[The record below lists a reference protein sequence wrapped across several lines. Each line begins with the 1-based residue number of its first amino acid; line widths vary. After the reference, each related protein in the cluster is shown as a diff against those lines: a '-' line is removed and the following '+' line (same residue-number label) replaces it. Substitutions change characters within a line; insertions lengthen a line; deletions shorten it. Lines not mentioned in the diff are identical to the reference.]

1 MLTGHMPRR
10 ATLLRL
16 AALWVLPIATRAAD
30 ALPQRDLVVELRA
43 VGASSG
49 SATAWDLSSTD
60 AARER
65 VTAQRVRVS
74 NGRSASLSLAVTRP
88 VQTWQVLPGVWRGV
102 TAPATQWISAGQS
115 LVVEPRWPGGTRPVE
130 VRLRA
135 TAAHFDPT
143 VAPGSAAPPERRE
156 ASVETTV
163 DVALGEWVVIATSAG
178 TQAATGRTI
187 GTRDAASQA
196 LQMRVSLAP

>member
-1 MLTGHMPRR
+1 MLTRR
-10 ATLLRL
+10 AALLHL
-16 AALWVLPIATRAAD
+16 APAFVLPGAARAAD
-30 ALPQRDLVVELRA
+30 ALPQRDLIVELRA
-43 VGASSG
+43 VAASAG
-49 SATAWDLSSTD
+49 SATAWDLSSAD
-60 AARER
+60 ASRER

-74 NGRSASLSLAVTRP
+74 NGRSASLSLGVTRP
-88 VQTWQVLPGVWRGV
+88 VQTWRVLPGVWRGV
-102 TAPATQWISAGQS
+102 AAPATQWISAGQS

-163 DVALGEWVVIATSAG
+163 DVALGDWVVIATSGG
-178 TQAATGRTI
+178 TQATTGRAI

-196 LQMRVSLAP
+196 LQLRVSLAP